1 MRKNIN
7 TYGIL
12 VMKYPEVRDFFE
24 NIYVPEDNI
33 KINFS
38 KCVIQG
44 GGMNLSVCGED

>member
-12 VMKYPEVRDFFE
+12 VMKYPEVRDIFE
-24 NIYVPEDNI
+24 DTYVPEDNI

-38 KCVIQG
+38 KRVIQDFW
-44 GGMNLSVCGED
+44 MNLSVSGED